1 MWGNTGSLFLRDEEL
16 KPLQY
21 ALQQITAGGTARA
34 GAAAAV
40 TFIIAAVPII
50 FFLICQSNV
59 LETMTTSGM
68 KD

>member
-1 MWGNTGSLFLRDEEL
+1 MCIRDR
-16 KPLQY
+16 Y